1 MSRRFA
7 YCFALVVL
15 LGSRKV
21 VYLHF
26 CSTVAAMRSKSTTP
40 HRRFFIRPA
49 ACKSAGWNRPS
60 LCKTYFHGPLKRRS
74 GELQLNDRSASMSSI
89 TPQSFVD
96 DGGSF
101 TKRIPRGLDQRYV
114 ARWIARSKSET
125 SAYTGSFIDDGAD
138 MQLPPGVAP
147 GFGPIDTRFYKQKKR
162 KESRDGVETVWND
175 DVQKA
180 ISGDIQRNLEKI
192 RGLGGLEVKRTD
204 RDGYQD
210 KKPRD
215 QEKAKKDTVTVPMPP
230 QWGTFVIKADDGRII
245 VVDKD
250 GEFDSGPQKA
260 LSEQP
265 KHWVK
270 AASTVESA
278 SLAKGLVPHS
288 TPMHRMSS
296 RQTKERSKQKQK
308 QKSGTEKSMRNNKS
322 RRSHLSSSKTLTP
335 ISESEY
341 EEGYLH
347 SDGEDMGSP
356 TGFMMTGGAS
366 GWPSSRATSVAPTA
380 VSVSDAYEYIVPGS
394 PVKAISKGFRYV
406 RPRSQDYKDIV
417 PASNSWIEKKV
428 SPDILSV
435 KGDTKVLSEASW
447 DGGQFES
454 AWKVAS
460 PSHSCKSHRSTHTSN
475 KSPKSKNDSDSASG
489 KSHTTYKAST
499 VEDASGEEDYIATGW
514 GGSVKSTGTQGWG
527 RDQNNNERSSS
538 SKKEDR
544 ESAWTSSANTPHPH
558 TWAGVGSKSSSERSW
573 SKRPK
578 ATDNASWTGVESPTF
593 QRIANSPTSVHFGS
607 PTLPSGDTTWDGL
620 ERNKSTSEVGV
631 VDTGSEHAS
640 LGRQSR
646 VSSLQSARR
655 SHGSHDTRR
664 SHRSSKHVHTTG
676 WEDGQAGWAGGSQT
690 SHLSRH
696 SQQPDDAPIWPG
708 SRAISEQSW
717 SSQKARVDDDSGGQW
732 GGADQDVGKYAN
744 GYDEDNATYLN
755 DNWNGVPVRVGSR
768 AGSKSPRQSSA
779 ATGWV

>member
-1 MSRRFA
+1 
-7 YCFALVVL
+7 
-15 LGSRKV
+15 
-21 VYLHF
+21 
-26 CSTVAAMRSKSTTP
+26 
-40 HRRFFIRPA
+40 
-49 ACKSAGWNRPS
+49 
-60 LCKTYFHGPLKRRS
+60 
-74 GELQLNDRSASMSSI
+74 MSSI

-101 TKRIPRGLDQRYV
+101 TKRIPRGLDQRHV
-114 ARWIARSKSET
+114 ASWIASNKSET

-162 KESRDGVETVWND
+162 KEPRDGVEAVWND

-278 SLAKGLVPHS
+278 SLAKGPVPHS

-308 QKSGTEKSMRNNKS
+308 QKSGTEKSMKNNKS
-322 RRSHLSSSKTLTP
+322 RRSCLSSSKTLTP

-380 VSVSDAYEYIVPGS
+380 VSVSDAYEYVVPGS
-394 PVKAISKGFRYV
+394 PVKAISEGFRYV
-406 RPRSQDYKDIV
+406 RPRSQGYKDIV
-417 PASNSWIEKKV
+417 PASNSWIEKKA
-428 SPDILSV
+428 SPMRSPPARRPSPNILPV
-435 KGDTKVLSEASW
+435 KGDTKVSSEASW
-447 DGGQFES
+447 ECMES
-454 AWKVAS
+454 
-460 PSHSCKSHRSTHTSN
+460 H
-475 KSPKSKNDSDSASG
+475 
-489 KSHTTYKAST
+489 
-499 VEDASGEEDYIATGW
+499 
-514 GGSVKSTGTQGWG
+514 Q
-527 RDQNNNERSSS
+527 
-538 SKKEDR
+538 
-544 ESAWTSSANTPHPH
+544 
-558 TWAGVGSKSSSERSW
+558 SKSLMQE
-573 SKRPK
+573 PQI
-578 ATDNASWTGVESPTF
+578 DP
-593 QRIANSPTSVHFGS
+593 
-607 PTLPSGDTTWDGL
+607 
-620 ERNKSTSEVGV
+620 
-631 VDTGSEHAS
+631 
-640 LGRQSR
+640 
-646 VSSLQSARR
+646 
-655 SHGSHDTRR
+655 
-664 SHRSSKHVHTTG
+664 
-676 WEDGQAGWAGGSQT
+676 
-690 SHLSRH
+690 
-696 SQQPDDAPIWPG
+696 
-708 SRAISEQSW
+708 
-717 SSQKARVDDDSGGQW
+717 
-732 GGADQDVGKYAN
+732 Y
-744 GYDEDNATYLN
+744 
-755 DNWNGVPVRVGSR
+755 
-768 AGSKSPRQSSA
+768 
-779 ATGWV
+779 